1 MAKKTGQNLKDQAID
16 LMKQEQKWLKNNSSL
31 IWKWKS
37 LSRVHFF
44 VTS

>member
-31 IWKWKS
+31 I
-37 LSRVHFF
+37 
-44 VTS
+44 